1 MNILAIDFGTKS
13 IGLAWCETTIGAV
26 LPFGIIKN
34 QQVDEL
40 AKLIKEERV
49 ERVVV
54 GLPTSLDNKENANTE
69 RVRNFAEELKSRIS
83 CPVEFFD
90 ERFSSAQADRMGGG
104 VSRDEKSAMIIL
116 EDYLNS
122 KK

>member
-13 IGLAWCETTIGAV
+13 IGLAWCETSIGAV

-34 QQVDEL
+34 QNINEL
-40 AKLIKEERV
+40 SGLIKKERI
-49 ERVVV
+49 ELVVV
-54 GLPTSLDNKENANTE
+54 GLPTGLDNKENTNTE
-69 RVRNFAEELKSRIS
+69 RVRKFAEELKFKIS

-104 VSRDEKSAMIIL
+104 VSRDERSAMIIL
-116 EDYLNS
+116 EDYLSS